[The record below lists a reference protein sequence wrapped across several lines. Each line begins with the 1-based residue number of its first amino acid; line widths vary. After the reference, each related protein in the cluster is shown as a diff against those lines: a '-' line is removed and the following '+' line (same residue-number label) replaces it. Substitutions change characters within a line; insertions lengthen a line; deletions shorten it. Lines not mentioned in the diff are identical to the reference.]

1 MTDKFRTVF
10 FFLSLRKRANYTRKS
25 RAACTV
31 NIRETDHKRC
41 LNRYRKT
48 IVKYKKEIIIKGEEE
63 EEEEEIRFRG
73 EQRQSFTSLRWD
85 KNVRFRC

>member
-10 FFLSLRKRANYTRKS
+10 FPFPEKESQLYAKEP
-25 RAACTV
+25 AACTV
-31 NIRETDHKRC
+31 IIRETDHKRC

-63 EEEEEIRFRG
+63 EEEEIRFRG